1 MIEIYKCG
9 IDGVMPSIYLK
20 LIDNCL
26 IVEKTIYKDDDWD
39 YLFAVAARQPYNMPL
54 QFTQIGKMLKYDEA
68 NANCYIKRTENYP
81 RSNPQEISLIY
92 QLHPLRQ
99 INAGQQLFAKPYTF
113 VELGKNG
120 ENNLF
125 AFKTASSP
133 LREKPDYKS
142 QTTQDKMKQIAKQ
155 LYQQSNVVSEIV
167 EDLYN
172 MQVKNASK
180 YF

>member
-1 MIEIYKCG
+1 MEIYDCG
-9 IDGVMPSIYLK
+9 IDGVMPNIHIK
-20 LIDNCL
+20 LIDNRL
-26 IVEKTIYKDDDWD
+26 IADKIIYTGNHEGFG
-39 YLFAVAARQPYNMPL
+39 FAVVARQQYGQNL
-54 QFTQIGKMLKYDEA
+54 KFTQFGKLLKYD
-68 NANCYIKRTENYP
+68 NNKANCYIQKTKSYP
-81 RSNPQEISLIY
+81 RSNPKEIGLIY
-92 QLHPLRQ
+92 QIYPLRE
-99 INAGQQLFAKPYTF
+99 INEGQQLFVIPYTF

-133 LREKPDYKS
+133 LREQPDYKC

>member
-1 MIEIYKCG
+1 MEIYDCG
-9 IDGVMPSIYLK
+9 IDGVMPNIHIK
-20 LIDNCL
+20 LINNRL
-26 IVEKTIYKDDDWD
+26 IADKIIYTDFG
-39 YLFAVAARQPYNMPL
+39 FAVVARQPYGQNL
-54 QFTQIGKMLKYDEA
+54 KFTQFGKLLKYDNN
-68 NANCYIKRTENYP
+68 NANCYIQKTETYP
-81 RSNPQEISLIY
+81 RSNPKKIGLIY
-92 QLHPLRQ
+92 QIYPLRE
-99 INAGQQLFAKPYTF
+99 INEGQQLFATPYTF
-113 VELGKNG
+113 VELGKDG

-133 LREKPDYKS
+133 LREQPDYKC

>member
-1 MIEIYKCG
+1 MIEIYDCG
-9 IDGVMPSIYLK
+9 IDGVMTDIYLK

-39 YLFAVAARQPYNMPL
+39 YLFAVAARQQYNKTL
-54 QFTQIGKMLKYDEA
+54 QFTQLGKMLKYDEA

-99 INAGQQLFAKPYTF
+99 INAGQQLFVKPYTF
-113 VELGKNG
+113 IEA
-120 ENNLF
+120 NNTYN
-125 AFKTASSP
+125 KKASSP
-133 LREKPDYKS
+133 LRQQPDYGFF
-142 QTTQDKMKQIAKQ
+142 TTQDKMNQIAKQ
-155 LYQQSNVVSEIV
+155 LYQQSNIVSEIV

-172 MQVKNASK
+172 KQVKHASK
-180 YF
+180 YI

>member
-1 MIEIYKCG
+1 MEIYDCG
-9 IDGVMPSIYLK
+9 IDGVMPYIHLK
-20 LIDNCL
+20 LIDECL
-26 IVEKTIYKDDDWD
+26 IADKPIHEDAYEHMG
-39 YLFAVAARQPYNMPL
+39 FAVVARQPYNKSL
-54 QFTQIGKMLKYDEA
+54 QFTQFGKYLKYDEA
-68 NANCYIKRTENYP
+68 NANCYIQKTENYP

-92 QLHPLRQ
+92 EIHPLRQ
-99 INAGQQLFAKPYTF
+99 IVEGQQLFATPYTF

-120 ENNLF
+120 ENKLF

-133 LREKPDYKS
+133 LREQPDYKC
-142 QTTQDKMKQIAKQ
+142 QTTQDKMKQISKQ
-155 LYQQSNVVSEIV
+155 LYQQSNIVSKIV